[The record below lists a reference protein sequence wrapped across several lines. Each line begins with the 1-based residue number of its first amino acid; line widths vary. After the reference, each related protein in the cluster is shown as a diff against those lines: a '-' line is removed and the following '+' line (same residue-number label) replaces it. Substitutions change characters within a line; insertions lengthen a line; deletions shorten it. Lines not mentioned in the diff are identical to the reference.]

1 MERLMENMDMQ
12 AAGDWQLMSAE
23 RYFWQAGERRRQ
35 NVIRSKSAL
44 FFQVSCLPAFQSEL
58 AQINVVEG
66 DV

>member
-35 NVIRSKSAL
+35 NVIR
-44 FFQVSCLPAFQSEL
+44 
-58 AQINVVEG
+58 
-66 DV
+66 